1 MDSTS
6 LPQAPRRYIQYRSPF
21 IKTRYDLRLQG
32 VGAIAIIDADVKD
45 TPTFLRVAETS
56 ETGTLSGSLA
66 LDNVDLVN
74 VPIAVGAKSGET
86 IMHGGTKHI
95 DAWAHGNVYAGAD
108 PDKDYIRGS
117 IHPTN
122 KPRSLLTPE
131 GKVFGKMHPQYENLK
146 ASDIISVKANGAKGD
161 GKTDDTV
168 AIQQVLNKVCIC
180 STPVGCEEF
189 R

>member
-1 MDSTS
+1 
-6 LPQAPRRYIQYRSPF
+6 
-21 IKTRYDLRLQG
+21 
-32 VGAIAIIDADVKD
+32 VKD
-45 TPTFLRVAETS
+45 TPTFLSVAETS
-56 ETGTLSGSLA
+56 ETGTFSGSLA

-86 IMHGGTKHI
+86 LLHGGTKHI
-95 DAWAHGNVYAGAD
+95 DAWVHGNVYAGAD

-168 AIQQVLNKVCIC
+168 AIQQVLTKVCIC
-180 STPVGCEEF
+180 YTVVRCRERHSL
-189 R
+189 